1 MRGKSFWQAF
11 VMSATNR
18 ESKSGFSR
26 ALRLIRG
33 HLPELTDRYGVESLG
48 IFGSLVRGEQREDS
62 DLDILVE
69 FSRTPGLFD
78 FVALKIELTELLE
91 ADVDLVMKRALKP
104 HIGERILKEVVQA

>member
-1 MRGKSFWQAF
+1 MNAKTLDANGRLIK
-11 VMSATNR
+11 
-18 ESKSGFSR
+18 
-26 ALRLIRG
+26 ALRIIRE